1 MVIDSLGRR
10 ARPSRP
16 HSRHYHAIFEVPTAK
31 TTGRLAYNVRLVA
44 NPSNEALLSIRGLRC
59 GVNGRTLFE
68 RVDLTLAAGELVE
81 VRGPNGS
88 GKTTLL
94 RCVAGLFTED
104 AGQVRVRPP
113 ERPLYLGHRPGVNP
127 MLSTLENIRWYLALE
142 GRPFSA
148 RACRDAADAVGL
160 GRSAARPCAAL
171 SAGQRRRAGL
181 ARLVVSRARLWLL
194 DEPFAALDDA
204 GRDLARGLI
213 GRHREAGG
221 AVLCAT
227 HEAVPLPD
235 AGRLELPG

>member
-1 MVIDSLGRR
+1 M
-10 ARPSRP
+10 
-16 HSRHYHAIFEVPTAK
+16 
-31 TTGRLAYNVRLVA
+31 
-44 NPSNEALLSIRGLRC
+44 
-59 GVNGRTLFE
+59 LFE
-68 RVDLTLAAGELVE
+68 GIDLTLAAGELVE
-81 VRGPNGS
+81 VRGANGS

-104 AGQVRVRPP
+104 GGHVRLHSP

-142 GRPFSA
+142 GGAFTA
-148 RACRDAADAVGL
+148 RACRDAVDAVGL
-160 GRSAARPCAAL
+160 GRSAHVPCAAL

-213 GRHREAGG
+213 GRHRERGG

-227 HEAVPLPD
+227 HEALPLPD